1 MERAGVHGMN
11 DDDTRRAAPRCALAE
26 PHTRVL
32 PWCVALSMLGLGCS
46 GGDGDSA
53 GDDSAG
59 ESATD
64 GTGGDGDGDVE
75 AAPVPSVRMMR
86 LSHRE
91 WGNTVEDLL
100 GIADTTELLA
110 VLRPDPNQSGYI
122 FDNNYESLSVDEA
135 LWNGYRIAAAS
146 AANMVVTDA
155 ALKEALFPASTDDLA
170 TRIETFVTSF
180 GARAFRRPLSAEEVT
195 LYSARFEAAPPL
207 YPTLDA
213 VDAGIAL
220 TIETML

>member
-1 MERAGVHGMN
+1 MDQPPGQFPPPARLQCSIRPLERAGVHGMN
-11 DDDTRRAAPRCALAE
+11 DDDTRGRRPDARWPSHAR
-26 PHTRVL
+26 RVL

-53 GDDSAG
+53 GDNSAG

-100 GIADTTELLA
+100 GISDTTELLA
-110 VLRPDPNQSGYI
+110 LLRPDPNL
-122 FDNNYESLSVDEA
+122 SL
-135 LWNGYRIAAAS
+135 IH
-146 AANMVVTDA
+146 
-155 ALKEALFPASTDDLA
+155 
-170 TRIETFVTSF
+170 I
-180 GARAFRRPLSAEEVT
+180 
-195 LYSARFEAAPPL
+195 
-207 YPTLDA
+207 
-213 VDAGIAL
+213 
-220 TIETML
+220 